1 MNPQEDTVNND
12 NIYKTW
18 KFIYNDTEYPNLP
31 QYPNGY
37 YINLVTKETYAFST
51 GIKHIVG
58 EDNEQR
64 VYDMWWLENG

>member
-1 MNPQEDTVNND
+1 MNPKECNNSNND
-12 NIYKTW
+12 IYKTW
-18 KFIYNDTEYPNLP
+18 KFIYNDSGYPNLP
-31 QYPNGY
+31 QYPRGY
-37 YINLVTKETYAFST
+37 YINLVTKETYAFNP